1 MELDTL
7 LHNSEPMGTTSDT
20 ETIQSTSTSG
30 QNTLPSTTV
39 NTTPHYTGN
48 TLPNVVVPQASPNP
62 HVQYTT
68 LPAQGG
74 HYPSPYYYV
83 PPTNAAFKNR
93 QPASHL
99 PPPYSEV
106 AYLPRQQIYP
116 SSYMVPV
123 QTLHQWYMTPQHPLY
138 VQQPQQ
144 MSRQSNESTTT
155 QNIDS
160 SVSQDPVT
168 IQDTSTQNLPSQ
180 SESSTPVT
188 GNSTTPIPSENDTS
202 IIDVS
207 STSNS
212 TPQVPATIVPP
223 ITTTTANNSHIE
235 AHGVDA
241 STEETYELVSEL
253 VVNDDIVY
261 EVVKTEGDPSSH
273 SDFYDDTD

>member
-48 TLPNVVVPQASPNP
+48 TLPNMVVPQATPNP

-116 SSYMVPV
+116 SADMVPG
-123 QTLHQWYMTPQHPLY
+123 QTPH
-138 VQQPQQ
+138 
-144 MSRQSNESTTT
+144 
-155 QNIDS
+155 
-160 SVSQDPVT
+160 
-168 IQDTSTQNLPSQ
+168 
-180 SESSTPVT
+180 
-188 GNSTTPIPSENDTS
+188 
-202 IIDVS
+202 
-207 STSNS
+207 
-212 TPQVPATIVPP
+212 
-223 ITTTTANNSHIE
+223 
-235 AHGVDA
+235 
-241 STEETYELVSEL
+241 
-253 VVNDDIVY
+253 
-261 EVVKTEGDPSSH
+261 
-273 SDFYDDTD
+273 

>member
-39 NTTPHYTGN
+39 NTTPPYTGN
-48 TLPNVVVPQASPNP
+48 TLPNMVPQATPNP

-116 SSYMVPV
+116 SSYMVPI
-123 QTLHQWYMTPQHPLY
+123 QTLHQWYMTPQQPLY

-160 SVSQDPVT
+160 SVSQEPIT
-168 IQDTSTQNLPSQ
+168 IQDTATQNLPSQ
-180 SESSTPVT
+180 NESSTPVP

-202 IIDVS
+202 VIDVS

-241 STEETYELVSEL
+241 STEETYQLVSES
-253 VVNDDIVY
+253 VIN